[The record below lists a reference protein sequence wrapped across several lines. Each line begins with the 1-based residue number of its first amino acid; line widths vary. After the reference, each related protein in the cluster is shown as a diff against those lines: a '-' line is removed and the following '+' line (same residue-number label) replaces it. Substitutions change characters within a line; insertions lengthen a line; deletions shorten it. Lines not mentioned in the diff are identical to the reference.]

1 MKQSSHQRRPETQLH
16 LRQPG
21 AQKGEILPISSLLF
35 LRFLSNWRDLLPIMS
50 HAVAEI
56 AQMAERHNTHAT
68 EISRA
73 LNNYTELSVLLAK
86 YGQLEEVR

>member
-1 MKQSSHQRRPETQLH
+1 
-16 LRQPG
+16 
-21 AQKGEILPISSLLF
+21 
-35 LRFLSNWRDLLPIMS
+35 MS

-56 AQMAERHNTHAT
+56 TQMAERHNTHAT

-86 YGQLEEVR
+86 YGQQHEVRHIMKNDPELRKRQPLCQKLIPCFFALHLL